1 MNTVLLRTGGSFVFA
16 LLFSSV
22 VLTSQSLAGSA
33 PTCGVAQFPPAF
45 DLSDND
51 PGNSSATYSYAPGA
65 DLGFGDS
72 RPDAIVVSFQGS
84 AYGVTGSY
92 VLNAAPNDN
101 LSTCEVCVL
110 VYADMDAGN
119 TPSQYYFQREGI
131 LTITEA
137 PGPTAQI
144 HLSIPDIVVEQVSI
158 NSSTFQS
165 TPIPGGACYRQDTS
179 TSTCT
184 GAAFPSVY
192 ARQNDDPSNSS
203 AQYAQATGKDMGFGG
218 PGPDAVVISFD
229 GAAYSALGTYS
240 LGSPP
245 NDTLG
250 TCETC
255 VLVYGD
261 IDNQGTPTRYFFQRE
276 GTLTVLDPPGPSNQV
291 QVTLPDIVVEE
302 VTIDSQSGVAT
313 PLPGGSCH
321 RPNDNILADGFE
333 GFF

>member
-84 AYGVTGSY
+84 AYGATGSY

-119 TPSQYYFQREGI
+119 TRASTTSSARAYSPSPKRPGPPPRFTCRSPISWWSRSASTVRLSSPRRFLAARATGRTRQRRP
-131 LTITEA
+131 A
-137 PGPTAQI
+137 PGQRFPRCTHDRTTTRATAALCTRKPQERTWASAV
-144 HLSIPDIVVEQVSI
+144 LGQ
-158 NSSTFQS
+158 TQS
-165 TPIPGGACYRQDTS
+165 
-179 TSTCT
+179 
-184 GAAFPSVY
+184 
-192 ARQNDDPSNSS
+192 
-203 AQYAQATGKDMGFGG
+203 
-218 PGPDAVVISFD
+218 
-229 GAAYSALGTYS
+229 
-240 LGSPP
+240 
-245 NDTLG
+245 
-250 TCETC
+250 
-255 VLVYGD
+255 
-261 IDNQGTPTRYFFQRE
+261 
-276 GTLTVLDPPGPSNQV
+276 
-291 QVTLPDIVVEE
+291 
-302 VTIDSQSGVAT
+302 
-313 PLPGGSCH
+313 
-321 RPNDNILADGFE
+321 
-333 GFF
+333 